1 MLRTL
6 ATLALLTL
14 SVPAAATAQT
24 PPPEQPA
31 SPAQPVIPPEE
42 AGNLRPGEVQGL
54 FDAYVLVQV
63 QDSLG
68 LSEDEYTRLL
78 PRLRLLQQVRRRT
91 LQDRLR
97 QINELRKLTDPKL
110 PQPTEDG
117 ILRERLSAFQEFES
131 RSAAE
136 LRRAYDGVDEVLNP
150 RQRARFR
157 VFEENVERRKLQ
169 LLLRATRQNQRRPSS
184 NQQ

>member
-1 MLRTL
+1 MRTL
-6 ATLALLTL
+6 ATL
-14 SVPAAATAQT
+14 VFVGFAAISTATAQT
-24 PPPEQPA
+24 PPAPDAAPE
-31 SPAQPVIPPEE
+31 
-42 AGNLRPGEVQGL
+42 LRPGEVQGL

-68 LSEDEYTRLL
+68 LTEEEYTRLL

-91 LQDRLR
+91 QQERVRLV
-97 QINELRKLTDPKL
+97 NELRKLTDPKL
-110 PQPTEDG
+110 PGPTEESV
-117 ILRERLSAFQEFES
+117 LQERLSAFQELES

-136 LRRAYDGVDEVLNP
+136 IRRAYDGVDEALNP

-169 LLLRATRQNQRRPSS
+169 LLLRAARPNRPRPPPSS
-184 NQQ
+184 GPYQQNR